1 MSFISAPH
9 TASASRRTRRTIAKT
24 AVQQGPVDIGAVGKK
39 GQSKNGISNIPR
51 TPPTRNGVPVKGG
64 KGKDVGSN
72 VPALIV
78 GPVVNVVPVPIPIP
92 RAVNVPALIVGPAV
106 NVVPVP
112 IPRAVNVVPTESQDV
127 LKGQW
132 QGLAAAAHELLHA
145 NLQMAWDKGY
155 YKGAGK
161 DKRE

>member
-9 TASASRRTRRTIAKT
+9 AASASRRTRRTIAKT

-78 GPVVNVVPVPIPIP
+78 ETV
-92 RAVNVPALIVGPAV
+92 V

-112 IPRAVNVVPTESQDV
+112 IPRAVNVVPAESQDI

-132 QGLAAAAHELLHA
+132 QGFSAAAHELLQS
-145 NLQMAWDKGY
+145 NLLAAFDKGY

>member
-9 TASASRRTRRTIAKT
+9 AASASRRTRRTIAKT

-78 GPVVNVVPVPIPIP
+78 GTVVDVVPVPIP
-92 RAVNVPALIVGPAV
+92 RAV

-112 IPRAVNVVPTESQDV
+112 IPRAVNVVPAESQDI

-132 QGLAAAAHELLHA
+132 QGFSAAAHELLQS
-145 NLQMAWDKGY
+145 NLLAAFDKGY

>member
-9 TASASRRTRRTIAKT
+9 ARHDASASRRARRTIAKT

-78 GPVVNVVPVPIPIP
+78 GHVVNVVPVPIPIP
-92 RAVNVPALIVGPAV
+92 RAV

-132 QGLAAAAHELLHA
+132 QGMAAAAHELLHA

>member
-9 TASASRRTRRTIAKT
+9 AASASRRTRRTIAKT

-78 GPVVNVVPVPIPIP
+78 GTVVD
-92 RAVNVPALIVGPAV
+92 
-106 NVVPVP
+106 VVPVP
-112 IPRAVNVVPTESQDV
+112 IPRAVNVVPAESQDI

-132 QGLAAAAHELLHA
+132 QGFSAAAHELLQS
-145 NLQMAWDKGY
+145 NLLAAFDKGY

>member
-78 GPVVNVVPVPIPIP
+78 GPVVNVVPVPIP
-92 RAVNVPALIVGPAV
+92 
-106 NVVPVP
+106 
-112 IPRAVNVVPTESQDV
+112 RAVNVVPTESQDV

-132 QGLAAAAHELLHA
+132 QGMEAAAHELLHA

>member
-9 TASASRRTRRTIAKT
+9 AASASRRTRRTIAKT

-78 GPVVNVVPVPIPIP
+78 GTVVD
-92 RAVNVPALIVGPAV
+92 
-106 NVVPVP
+106 VVPVP
-112 IPRAVNVVPTESQDV
+112 IPRAVNVVPAESQDI

-132 QGLAAAAHELLHA
+132 QGFSAAAHEVLQSNLLA
-145 NLQMAWDKGY
+145 AFDKGY